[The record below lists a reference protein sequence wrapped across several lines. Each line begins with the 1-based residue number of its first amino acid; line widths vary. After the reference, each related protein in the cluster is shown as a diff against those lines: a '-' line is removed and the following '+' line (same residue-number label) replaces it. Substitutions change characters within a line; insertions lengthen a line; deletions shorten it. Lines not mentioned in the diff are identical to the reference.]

1 MSPRERLVA
10 TLVGLAIAGVVAWF
24 AVSWYLTALNA
35 KSTRLQKLTADVKKK
50 KLEERK
56 AQQASQRLASYEE
69 RSLPPVAGEAKSLYE
84 KWLLQVASEVQPELT
99 LVHTAKP
106 PTPPVRNTFSRLSF
120 TVRTQGELPQ
130 LVEFL
135 YRIQRVDW
143 LHRIDTLTLV
153 PQNNSRKI
161 DMVLN
166 ISALSVRT
174 APPTSEL
181 TEIIGEKYKSTTLA
195 DYRDPIINRN
205 FFNAPNRKPQ
215 LDIASR
221 TEAIIDRTFE
231 QTIKATDPDPFDRV
245 AKIRLVKSDDPTA
258 KLDPVTGKFTWRPK
272 SKGEF
277 AFEFAAEDDGLPAQT
292 SEVKRMLIAVKD
304 PPPLPQREIV
314 REPPKKPAFDDAKY
328 TVLTAVINDTGAGEI
343 WLNVRPKG
351 ENRVLQEGDKFE
363 IGSVKGEV
371 SEIGIDD
378 VLLLVDGKLRRL
390 VTGDTLAVS
399 SSGD

>member
-1 MSPRERLVA
+1 MNPRERLIA
-10 TLVGLAIAGVVAWF
+10 TLVGVAIAGVVAWF
-24 AVSWYLTALNA
+24 AFSWYLTELNA
-35 KSTRLQKLTADVKKK
+35 KTARLQKLTSEVRKK

-84 KWLLQVASEVQPELT
+84 KWLLQIASEVQPELN

-130 LVEFL
+130 LIDFL

-143 LHRIDTLTLV
+143 LHRIDTLSLV
-153 PQNNSRKI
+153 PQNNSRRI

-174 APPTSEL
+174 APRASEL
-181 TEIIGEKYKSTTLA
+181 TEIIGEKYKNTMLA
-195 DYRDPIINRN
+195 DYREPILNRN

-231 QTIKATDPDPFDRV
+231 QTIKGTDPDPFDRV
-245 AKIRLVKSDDPTA
+245 GKFRLVKSDDPTA

-277 AFEFAAEDDGLPAQT
+277 AFEIAAEDDGLPAQT
-292 SEVKRMLIAVKD
+292 SDVKRLLVTVKD
-304 PPPLPQREIV
+304 PPPRVAEAPR
-314 REPPKKPAFDDAKY
+314 KPAFDDAKY
-328 TVLTAVINDTGAGEI
+328 TVLTAVINDSGAGEI

-351 ENRVLQEGDKFE
+351 ENRILQEGDKFE

-378 VLLLVDGKLRRL
+378 VLLLVDGKLRRM
-390 VTGDTLAVS
+390 VTGDTLAAS